1 MISKQAS
8 SRVPRSGGVSE
19 KLLELLSLGL
29 GITLG
34 HLTAALLIFLI
45 FVVGS
50 QANLDLTREN
60 LVQWLPVDWQR
71 ALTQQAQVMGFPL
84 QGETSAFWYMSRMS
98 ALLAYLLLWGST
110 IWGLMLSTKI
120 VKGFVPL
127 ALTFSIHEFLS
138 LLGLGFATFHAL
150 ILLGD
155 QYINFKLWHILVP
168 FTAPDKPFWMGIGT
182 LSLYLYALISGSFYV
197 RKRLGQR
204 TWRAL
209 HYLTFL
215 TYVMTLTHGL
225 VIGSESKLDLMKMI
239 YLASA
244 ASVLFLV
251 YYRILRKDKFGI
263 ALQ

>member
-8 SRVPRSGGVSE
+8 SSE
-19 KLLELLSLGL
+19 RLLELLSLGI

-34 HLTAALLIFLI
+34 HVTAALLIFLI

-50 QANLDLTREN
+50 QANLDLTGES
-60 LVQWLPVDWQR
+60 LVQWLPVDWQG
-71 ALTQQAQVMGFPL
+71 ALTQQAHVMGFPL
-84 QGETSAFWYMSRMS
+84 QGESSAFWYMSRMS

-110 IWGLMLSTKI
+110 LWGLMLSTKI
-120 VKGFVPL
+120 VKVFVPP

-168 FTAPDKPFWMGIGT
+168 FTAPDKPFWVGVGT
-182 LSLYLYALISGSFYV
+182 LSLYLYALISVSFYV

-215 TYVMTLTHGL
+215 TYVMALTHGL
-225 VIGSESKLDLMKMI
+225 VIGSESKLDPMRMI

-251 YYRILRKDKFGI
+251 YYRILSKGKFGI

>member
-8 SRVPRSGGVSE
+8 SSE
-19 KLLELLSLGL
+19 KLLELLSLGI

-34 HLTAALLIFLI
+34 HVTAALLIFLI

-50 QANLDLTREN
+50 QANLDLTGES
-60 LVQWLPVDWQR
+60 LVQWLPVDWQYPGGHLR
-71 ALTQQAQVMGFPL
+71 QALTQQAHVMGFPL
-84 QGETSAFWYMSRMS
+84 QGESSAFWYMSRMS

-120 VKGFVPL
+120 VKVFVPL
-127 ALTFSIHEFLS
+127 ALTFSIHEFLA

-168 FTAPDKPFWMGIGT
+168 FTAPDKPFWVGVGT
-182 LSLYLYALISGSFYV
+182 LSLYLYALISVSFYV

-204 TWRAL
+204 MWRAL

-215 TYVMTLTHGL
+215 TYVMALTHGL
-225 VIGSESKLDLMKMI
+225 VIGSESKLDPMRMV

-244 ASVLFLV
+244 ASILFLI
-251 YYRILRKDKFGI
+251 YYRILSKAKSGI
-263 ALQ
+263 SSQ